1 MRPIGH
7 DGYHPTSVAEWLDS
21 IELGDYTK
29 AFLIN
34 GYTSMDLLKK
44 IWEVELI
51 NVSWSVNDT
60 LSTLDDSYHRWVIV
74 SFFIAGHPARIYG
87 YAFCFEYMSLLIL
100 VKLHSHSLL
109 KFWSGGLRG
118 LSGCF
123 TLFQETSQ
131 AALGLPF

>member
-1 MRPIGH
+1 MQFSCLQMRPIGH

-51 NVSWSVNDT
+51 NVSWSPTNNA
-60 LSTLDDSYHRWVIV
+60 LAI
-74 SFFIAGHPARIYG
+74 PP
-87 YAFCFEYMSLLIL
+87 LLTWHF
-100 VKLHSHSLL
+100 VAD
-109 KFWSGGLRG
+109 
-118 LSGCF
+118 
-123 TLFQETSQ
+123 E
-131 AALGLPF
+131 

>member
-51 NVSWSVNDT
+51 NVSWSLSDT
-60 LSTLDDSYHRWVIV
+60 LTIQPLINEILFFFFYNCLDIQWGFIDTPSGLNINLPQAPESL
-74 SFFIAGHPARIYG
+74 SFEVLMWGN
-87 YAFCFEYMSLLIL
+87 
-100 VKLHSHSLL
+100 
-109 KFWSGGLRG
+109 
-118 LSGCF
+118 
-123 TLFQETSQ
+123 
-131 AALGLPF
+131 

>member
-51 NVSWSVNDT
+51 NVSWSFKDT
-60 LSTLDDSYHRWVIV
+60 LPIQHLVNEIPVVGRLIF
-74 SFFIAGHPARIYG
+74 SFFKTI
-87 YAFCFEYMSLLIL
+87 
-100 VKLHSHSLL
+100 
-109 KFWSGGLRG
+109 
-118 LSGCF
+118 
-123 TLFQETSQ
+123 
-131 AALGLPF
+131 

>member
-1 MRPIGH
+1 MRPVGH

-51 NVSWSVNDT
+51 NVSWSLIDMLAN
-60 LSTLDDSYHRWVIV
+60 LSLTNEIPITVV
-74 SFFIAGHPARIYG
+74 PFF
-87 YAFCFEYMSLLIL
+87 FFLWLL
-100 VKLHSHSLL
+100 
-109 KFWSGGLRG
+109 G
-118 LSGCF
+118 
-123 TLFQETSQ
+123 
-131 AALGLPF
+131 

>member
-60 LSTLDDSYHRWVIV
+60 LSTLMILTMWVIV

-109 KFWSGGLRG
+109 KFWAGTKRTLRVF
-118 LSGCF
+118 LM
-123 TLFQETSQ
+123 LFQETSQ

>member
-51 NVSWSVNDT
+51 NVSWSLKDT
-60 LSTLDDSYHRWVIV
+60 LAIQPLMNEIPIICW
-74 SFFIAGHPARIYG
+74 
-87 YAFCFEYMSLLIL
+87 
-100 VKLHSHSLL
+100 
-109 KFWSGGLRG
+109 
-118 LSGCF
+118 
-123 TLFQETSQ
+123 
-131 AALGLPF
+131 

>member
-51 NVSWSVNDT
+51 NVSWSLKDILAIQPLTIEILTVGG
-60 LSTLDDSYHRWVIV
+60 
-74 SFFIAGHPARIYG
+74 SFFLFINVLTSKDSQI
-87 YAFCFEYMSLLIL
+87 CLL
-100 VKLHSHSLL
+100 
-109 KFWSGGLRG
+109 F
-118 LSGCF
+118 
-123 TLFQETSQ
+123 
-131 AALGLPF
+131 

>member
-1 MRPIGH
+1 MEDQDLLEIGILNSGHRQRILQAIQLLPKMRPIGH

-51 NVSWSVNDT
+51 NVS
-60 LSTLDDSYHRWVIV
+60 
-74 SFFIAGHPARIYG
+74 
-87 YAFCFEYMSLLIL
+87 
-100 VKLHSHSLL
+100 
-109 KFWSGGLRG
+109 
-118 LSGCF
+118 
-123 TLFQETSQ
+123 
-131 AALGLPF
+131 

>member
-51 NVSWSVNDT
+51 NVSRSLKDT
-60 LSTLDDSYHRWVIV
+60 LVIQPLTNEV
-74 SFFIAGHPARIYG
+74 LTVHG
-87 YAFCFEYMSLLIL
+87 
-100 VKLHSHSLL
+100 
-109 KFWSGGLRG
+109 
-118 LSGCF
+118 
-123 TLFQETSQ
+123 
-131 AALGLPF
+131 